1 MRGDSEKPLLH
12 LWSQRFNLTRRV
24 LAITDHSE
32 QRLVLAVER
41 FGRAKRERL
50 EFVRREFERGA
61 RQLSR
66 EEFREQLRKL
76 LAEQFPDESVESL
89 TVSADLEHS
98 LAGNYVRR
106 GSVQRAVL
114 AVPSG
119 ESSDTMDNS
128 LAFALLGLARAAFK
142 RGSLDSGASPDSSQE
157 LELHRHPLAEDTR
170 HALIARSRSAGWK
183 V

>member
-1 MRGDSEKPLLH
+1 LGAPS
-12 LWSQRFNLTRRV
+12 WNGWNL
-24 LAITDHSE
+24 
-32 QRLVLAVER
+32 
-41 FGRAKRERL
+41 FGGSSNR
-50 EFVRREFERGA
+50 A

-98 LAGNYVRR
+98 LAGNYARGLLRR

-128 LAFALLGLARAAFK
+128 LAFALLGLARAAFE